1 MASIQANWPSRIS
14 LAAGTLSATLGAAV
28 LVGWQLG
35 YLALIQVFPS
45 VAAPM
50 QRMTALSFLLSGAA
64 LIFAAQGRRRTSA
77 LFQFTILV
85 MSLLVILEY
94 VLGLNLGIDEL
105 LGPAYVNTHT
115 SHRGRMSPVTAA
127 SFFAF
132 SVAVLTAWSSIF
144 SRRTSALR
152 GIVGCVLAVVGG
164 VSVLG
169 FFIGH
174 TEAYG
179 WGQFTRVAPHT
190 AAGFIFLG
198 LGLVALSWKEKAKPG
213 LPEWV
218 PVSVALAVAAGV
230 LGLWQAL
237 VLHEETR
244 FALFAQVLLVGGF
257 LVAILLGITI
267 QLALQA
273 RERSRDLLVYRMAF
287 ENSFDGLL
295 LTRLDGSVQTA
306 NPSACAILGRT
317 AEEIRQAGRAGIMD
331 TDDPRLQQIIEDRA
345 RTGQGHGE
353 LRAKR
358 KDGSLF
364 PVEISSVVF
373 KDTSGDLRTTLAL
386 RDITQRKQAE
396 EQLRE
401 QAILLDMAH
410 DAIIVRDH
418 EAHVAYWN
426 KGAVA
431 TYGWSRDEAMGRVTH
446 ELLKT
451 QFPIPLQ
458 EIENVVALRGQW
470 EGELTHTTRD
480 GRKIVVASR
489 WSMLHDQAGTPQ
501 RILEINRD
509 ISLRKQAESELRLQT
524 ERLSLATH
532 VASIGVWEWDLRT
545 NQSIWDDTCFE
556 IYGVSRTEAMSYG
569 KWARLVHPDDLAQ
582 VEESLQRAIRLK
594 SQDYVEFRI
603 VRTDG
608 SLRHVSSA
616 QGAVLDEHGEPV
628 RMVGINIDVTEQ
640 RRMQA
645 QLEASSRLSSLGMM
659 AGGIAHEIN
668 NPLTIIHACASDLF
682 DLAQETEQVPREDV
696 VRNSKRIR
704 ETANRIARIVKS
716 LRRIAREG
724 SQDDFSTTQ
733 VEKIVEETL
742 EMCRERFRS
751 RSVKLLIPQID
762 PALKVVCR
770 EVQIAQVLL
779 NLLQNAFD
787 AVADEPGE
795 RWVRLDVAV
804 RENALQFSVTDSGP
818 GVPAEL
824 KTRIMEPFF
833 TTKDV
838 GKGTGLG
845 LSLSTTIAEEHGGK
859 LELTDEAG
867 HTCFC
872 LTLPIISEKRQYA
885 VK

>member
-1 MASIQANWPSRIS
+1 MQANWTSRTS
-14 LAAGTLSATLGAAV
+14 QLAGALSANLGVAV
-28 LVGWQLG
+28 LLGWRLG
-35 YLALIQVFPS
+35 YLPLIQLFPS
-45 VAAPM
+45 IAAPM
-50 QRMTALSFLLSGAA
+50 QRMTALGFLLSGLA
-64 LIFAAQGRRRTSA
+64 LILAAQGRRRTSS
-77 LFQFTILV
+77 LLQSVILV
-85 MSLLVILEY
+85 MSVLVLLEY
-94 VLGLNLGIDEL
+94 ILGLNLGIDEL

-115 SHRGRMSPVTAA
+115 SHRGRMSPVTAVC
-127 SFFAF
+127 FFAF
-132 SVAVLTAWSSIF
+132 SLGILTAWSSIF

-152 GIVGCVLAVVGG
+152 GIVGCVLVVVGG

-190 AAGFIFLG
+190 AVGFILLG
-198 LGLVALSWKEKAKPG
+198 FGLVALSWQEKAKPG

-218 PVSVALAVAAGV
+218 PVSAAFAVAAGV

-237 VLHEETR
+237 VLHEESR
-244 FALFAQVLLVGGF
+244 FALLAQVLLVGGF
-257 LVAILLGITI
+257 VVAILLGITI

-295 LTRLDGSVQTA
+295 LTRLDGSIQTA
-306 NPSACAILGRT
+306 NPSACAILGRNE
-317 AEEIRQAGRAGIMD
+317 EEIRQAGRAGIID
-331 TDDPRLQQIIEDRA
+331 TDDPRLQRIIEERA
-345 RTGQGHGE
+345 RSGKAHGE

-358 KDGSLF
+358 KDGSIF
-364 PVEISSVVF
+364 PMEVSSVVF
-373 KDTSGDLRTTLAL
+373 KDTNGEHRTTLAF
-386 RDITQRKQAE
+386 RDISERKHAE

-431 TYGWSRDEAMGRVTH
+431 TYGWSGEEAMGRVTH
-446 ELLKT
+446 ELLRT
-451 QFPIPLQ
+451 QLPIPLP

-470 EGELTHTTRD
+470 EGELTHITRD
-480 GRKIVVASR
+480 GRQIVVASR
-489 WSMLHDQAGTPQ
+489 WSLMQDEEGRPNK
-501 RILEINRD
+501 ILEINRN
-509 ISLRKQAESELRLQT
+509 ITARKQAESQLRLQT

-556 IYGVSRTEAMSYG
+556 MYGVPRNEAMSYD

-603 VRTDG
+603 VRPDG
-608 SLRHVSSA
+608 SLRQISA
-616 QGAVLDEHGEPV
+616 AQSAVLDEQGEPV

-645 QLEASSRLSSLGMM
+645 QLENSSRLSALGMM

-668 NPLTIIHACASDLF
+668 NPLTVIHASASDLL
-682 DLAQETEQVPREDV
+682 DLAQEAEQVPREDIL
-696 VRNSKRIR
+696 RNCKRIR

-724 SQDDFSTTQ
+724 SQDEFCTTQ
-733 VEKIVEETL
+733 VGRIVEETL

-751 RSVKLLIPQID
+751 RSVKLIIPEID
-762 PALKVVCR
+762 PTLKVVCR

-779 NLLQNAFD
+779 NLLHNAFD
-787 AVADEPGE
+787 AVADKPGE

-818 GVPAEL
+818 GVPAPL
-824 KTRIMEPFF
+824 RTRIMEPFF

-845 LSLSTTIAEEHGGK
+845 LSLSATIAEEHGGK

>member
-1 MASIQANWPSRIS
+1 LHTNWPRRIS
-14 LAAGTLSATLGAAV
+14 LAAGALSGILGLAV
-28 LVGWQLG
+28 LVGWRMG
-35 YLALIQVFPS
+35 YLPLIQVFPS

-50 QRMTALSFLLSGAA
+50 QRMTALGFLLSGVA
-64 LIFAAQGRRRTSA
+64 LILAAQGHRRTA
-77 LFQFTILV
+77 AGLQLFVFVMSILV
-85 MSLLVILEY
+85 MLEY
-94 VLGLNLGIDEL
+94 ILKINLGIDEL
-105 LGPAYVNTHT
+105 LGPGYVMTQT

-127 SFFAF
+127 CFFAF
-132 SVAVLTAWSSIF
+132 SAATLTVWSSSF

-152 GIVGCVLAVVGG
+152 GIVGCVLAVIGG

-190 AAGFIFLG
+190 AVGFMVIG
-198 LGLVALSWKEKAKPG
+198 LGLVALSWTERSKPG
-213 LPEWV
+213 LPDWI
-218 PVSVALAVAAGV
+218 PVGAVLAVAAGV

-237 VLHEETR
+237 ILHEESK
-244 FALFAQVLLVGGF
+244 FVLFSWILLAGGF
-257 LVAILLGITI
+257 VVAILFGITI
-267 QLALQA
+267 YLALQA
-273 RERSRDLLVYRMAF
+273 RERNRDLLIYRMAF

-295 LTRLDGSVQTA
+295 LTRVDGSIQTA
-306 NPSACAILGRT
+306 NPSACAILGRSE
-317 AEEIRQAGRAGIMD
+317 EEIRQAGRSGIVD
-331 TDDPRLQQIIEDRA
+331 TDDPRLQQILEERS
-345 RTGQGHGE
+345 RSGQGHGE
-353 LRAKR
+353 LRAKH
-358 KDGSLF
+358 KDGSFF
-364 PVEISSVVF
+364 PIEISSVVF
-373 KDTSGDLRTTLAL
+373 KDTSGEPRTTLAF
-386 RDITQRKQAE
+386 RDISERKRS
-396 EQLRE
+396 EQQLKE

-410 DAIIVRDH
+410 DAIIVRDQQ
-418 EAHVAYWN
+418 AHIAFWN
-426 KGAVA
+426 HGAA
-431 TYGWSRDEAMGRVTH
+431 NTYGWSAGEALGRITH

-451 QFPIPLQ
+451 QFPIPLK
-458 EIENVVALRGQW
+458 EIENVVAVHGQW
-470 EGELTHTTRD
+470 EGELTHITRD
-480 GRKIVVASR
+480 GREIVVASR
-489 WSMLHDQAGTPQ
+489 WSLLRNGSGTPQ
-501 RILEINRD
+501 RILEINRN
-509 ISLRKQAESELRLQT
+509 ITLRKQAESELRLQT

-556 IYGVSRTEAMSYG
+556 IYGVPRHESMSYD

-582 VEESLQRAIRLK
+582 VEASLQRAIRLK
-594 SQDYVEFRI
+594 TQDYVEFRI
-603 VRTDG
+603 VRPDG
-608 SLRHVSSA
+608 SVRHVSSA
-616 QGAVLDEHGEPV
+616 QGAVLDEQGEPV

-645 QLEASSRLSSLGMM
+645 QLENSARLSSLGMM

-668 NPLTIIHACASDLF
+668 NPLTVIHASASDLL
-682 DLAQETEQVPREDV
+682 DLVQEAEQVPREDIL
-696 VRNSKRIR
+696 RNCKRIR

-733 VEKIVEETL
+733 VGKIVEETL

-751 RSVKLLIPQID
+751 RSVKLIIPEID
-762 PALKVVCR
+762 PTLKVVCR

-804 RENALQFSVTDSGP
+804 RENALLFSVTDSGP

-833 TTKDV
+833 TTKEV

-859 LELTDEAG
+859 LELTDEGG

-885 VK
+885 VN

>member
-1 MASIQANWPSRIS
+1 MQSNWTKRTSQ
-14 LAAGTLSATLGAAV
+14 AAGALSAILGVAV
-28 LVGWQLG
+28 LLGWQMG
-35 YLALIQVFPS
+35 YLPLIQLFPS

-50 QRMTALSFLLSGAA
+50 QRMTALGFLLSGLA
-64 LIFAAQGRRRTSA
+64 LIFVAHGHRRTA
-77 LFQFTILV
+77 AGVQLFVFI
-85 MSLLVILEY
+85 MALLVILEY
-94 VLGLNLGIDEL
+94 VLGANLGIDEL
-105 LGPAYVNTHT
+105 LGRGYVVTHT

-127 SFFAF
+127 CFFAF
-132 SVAVLTAWSSIF
+132 SAAILTVWSSSL

-152 GIVGCVLAVVGG
+152 GIVGCVLAVIGS

-169 FFIGH
+169 YFIGH

-190 AAGFIFLG
+190 AAGFMVIG
-198 LGLVALSWKEKAKPG
+198 LGLVALSWTERSKPG
-213 LPEWV
+213 LPDWI
-218 PVSVALAVAAGV
+218 PVGAALAVAAGV

-237 VLHEETR
+237 ILHEESK
-244 FALFAQVLLVGGF
+244 FVLLSWILLAGGF
-257 LVAILLGITI
+257 VVAIFFGITI
-267 QLALQA
+267 YFALQA
-273 RERSRDLLVYRMAF
+273 RRRNYDLLVYRMAF

-295 LTRLDGSVQTA
+295 LTGVDGSIQTA
-306 NPSACAILGRT
+306 NPRACDILGRSE
-317 AEEIRQAGRAGIMD
+317 EEIRQAGRNGIVDAG
-331 TDDPRLQQIIEDRA
+331 DPRLQPILEERA
-345 RTGQGHGE
+345 RSGKAHGE
-353 LRAKR
+353 LRARR
-358 KDGSLF
+358 KDGSTF
-364 PVEISSVVF
+364 PIEVSSVVF
-373 KDTSGDLRTTLAL
+373 KDTNGDLRTTLAL
-386 RDITQRKQAE
+386 RDISKRKQAE

-418 EAHVAYWN
+418 QAHVSFWN
-426 KGAVA
+426 KGAVH
-431 TYGWSRDEAMGRVTH
+431 TYGWSEEEAMGRVTH
-446 ELLKT
+446 QLLQT
-451 QFPIPLQ
+451 RFPVPLQ
-458 EIENVVALRGQW
+458 QIENTVALKGQW

-480 GRKIVVASR
+480 GRSIVVASR
-489 WSMLHDQAGTPQ
+489 WSRLKNAPGTPQ

-509 ISLRKQAESELRLQT
+509 ISLRKLAESELRLQT

-556 IYGVSRTEAMSYG
+556 MYGVPRNEAMSYD
-569 KWARLVHPDDLAQ
+569 KWARLVHPDDLPK
-582 VEESLQRAIRLK
+582 VEASLQRAIRMK

-616 QGAVLDEHGEPV
+616 QGAVLDEQGEPV

-645 QLEASSRLSSLGMM
+645 QLGYSARLSSLGMM

-668 NPLTIIHACASDLF
+668 NPLTVIHASASDLLE
-682 DLAQETEQVPREDV
+682 LAQEAEQVPREDV
-696 VRNSKRIR
+696 LRNCKRIR
-704 ETANRIARIVKS
+704 ETATRIALIVKS

-724 SQDDFSTTQ
+724 SQDDFATTQ
-733 VEKIVEETL
+733 VGKIVEETL

-751 RSVKLLIPQID
+751 MSVKLILPEID
-762 PALKVVCR
+762 PELKVVCR

-787 AVADEPGE
+787 AVADEPGD

-804 RENALQFSVTDSGP
+804 REKALLFSVTDSGP
-818 GVPAEL
+818 GVLPEL

-838 GKGTGLG
+838 GKGAGLG

-859 LELTDEAG
+859 LELTDEGG

-872 LTLPIISEKRQYA
+872 LTLPIINEKSQYA
-885 VK
+885 VI